1 MSGAADWNTLLQ
13 QSADL
18 VGQDLNNV
26 PRVERSLPQLQQY
39 ADALRSRT
47 NRYRGPAE
55 QAAATRLLA
64 QQGFDASR
72 LTSEVVGLEIVPT
85 IEDVFHAET
94 SSVEEYLQQV
104 EEATLLAA
112 IQQESVASFEA
123 YMEQCMSRD
132 WAANK
137 RRLFG
142 LIAPS
147 GTPGGPQPLIGRSG
161 TGDGGQVFSSQ
172 ALRLSPKEAAY
183 VELVKKMAVAAGSH
197 AGGPAGLDVVR
208 GFKEACEKYEDK
220 PAGQDFPMSS
230 IWGLLASV
238 LGEARRRNVTPSAG
252 GGGQRYVDALVA
264 GARKHL
270 EEGHQRHM
278 RATIT
283 RYKLVAERGPD
294 PDSLRDVQAYVQ
306 VKFRDRGPL
315 DFAAPNGMD
324 TSWIQLFYCL
334 RSGYD
339 KAAARIAERCGDLLL
354 LTTGGRGGGVGVG
367 MGMGAGV
374 GASMR
379 PLVEEWT
386 ANGCRLSERFAVA
399 LSREAERLL
408 RDKNGLR
415 HSARA
420 PYQALVCALLAG
432 DARAVDSLSAALQAA
447 GLPPILSTIE
457 DFMWARLALVGGGG
471 GAAAGPS
478 GGGAAAAAAAAGLP
492 AAGVASYT
500 LVELQADINRWPSQY
515 YSKQNR
521 EPLAYVM
528 VLLLSLQWATAV
540 RFLWRDDT
548 TKPFRLDAVHIGLAL
563 QAEGAL
569 AVLNAGGAGAAAA
582 ATPGADG
589 AAGAGPGSAA
599 ADVANMA
606 VQYSRKFV
614 SAGDSGTAL
623 YYRWLAAMARGGSL
637 AVKGAML
644 RELLVG
650 GRDFGT
656 LLGGG
661 GAGAK
666 GSLHALVPDAEE
678 RRRLFEGVAYE
689 CQMSAQPEEA
699 VELYLAADRPV
710 AALSLINGQMSATI
724 AAAVDEAVAQAGAP
738 AGTPT
743 PTMER
748 LERIARSGRAAV
760 ERLTGVRGGAASS
773 SGAFGAS
780 PPSASAAVAADPAA
794 RRELEAFQQLGTI
807 RDMLL
812 AAKRG
817 RHDQALQRLSELPFI
832 PTERSR
838 LDLCVRMSTQLHPA
852 IAERLQ
858 DVIATAADSIAA
870 RRPGLG
876 KEAAA
881 MLASELAVIT
891 QYANSM
897 AGAKLPQAV
906 YRKLAEAQVFVA

>member
-1 MSGAADWNTLLQ
+1 MAAAADWNTLLQ

-18 VGQDLNNV
+18 VGQDFSNV

-47 NRYRGPAE
+47 NRYRGPEE

-112 IQQESVASFEA
+112 IQEAQEESNASFEA
-123 YMEQCMSRD
+123 YMDQCMTRD

-147 GTPGGPQPLIGRSG
+147 GMGTIGGGPQPLIGRSG
-161 TGDGGQVFSSQ
+161 TGDGGQVFASP
-172 ALRLSPKEAAY
+172 ALRLSPKETAY
-183 VELVKKMAVAAGSH
+183 VDMVKKMAVAAGSH
-197 AGGPAGLDVVR
+197 GGGQTGLEIVK
-208 GFKEACEKYEDK
+208 GFKEACEKHEDK
-220 PAGQDFPMSS
+220 PGGQDFPMSS
-230 IWGLLASV
+230 IWGLLVSV
-238 LGEARRRNVTPSAG
+238 LGEARRRNVTPSAAG
-252 GGGQRYVDALVA
+252 HRYVEALVA

-270 EEGHQRHM
+270 EDGHQRHM
-278 RATIT
+278 RTTIT

-315 DFAAPNGMD
+315 DFATPNGMD

-339 KAAARIAERCGDLLL
+339 RAAARIAERCGDLLL
-354 LTTGGRGGGVGVG
+354 LTAGGRAGGGVGVG
-367 MGMGAGV
+367 G
-374 GASMR
+374 SMR

-386 ANGCRLSERFAVA
+386 ANGCRLSERSAVA
-399 LSREAERLL
+399 LAREAERLL

-415 HSARA
+415 QSPRA
-420 PYQALVCALLAG
+420 PYQAL
-432 DARAVDSLSAALQAA
+432 AA
-447 GLPPILSTIE
+447 GLPAILSTIE
-457 DFMWARLALVGGGG
+457 DFMWARLALAGG
-471 GAAAGPS
+471 GAGGPGAAGT
-478 GGGAAAAAAAAGLP
+478 P

-500 LVELQADINRWPSQY
+500 LTEVQADINRWPPQY

-521 EPLAYVM
+521 EPLAFVM
-528 VLLLSLQWATAV
+528 VLLLSLQWAAAV

-548 TKPFRLDAVHIGLAL
+548 TKPYRLDAVHMGLAL

-569 AVLNAGGAGAAAA
+569 AVLNGVGECGA
-582 ATPGADG
+582 ADG
-589 AAGAGPGSAA
+589 AAAAGPGSAA
-599 ADVANMA
+599 ADVATMA

-614 SAGDSGTAL
+614 TAGDSGTAL

-661 GAGAK
+661 GAGAR
-666 GSLHALVPDAEE
+666 GALHALVPDTEE

-710 AALSLINGQMSATI
+710 SALALINGQMSAAI
-724 AAAVDEAVAQAGAP
+724 AAAVDEAVAQPSTPAGAS
-738 AGTPT
+738 TPS
-743 PTMER
+743 MER

-760 ERLTGVRGGAASS
+760 ERLSGSRAA
-773 SGAFGAS
+773 AAAAPS
-780 PPSASAAVAADPAA
+780 PTASAAAAAIIADPTA
-794 RRELEAFQQLGTI
+794 RRELEAFQQLGVI

-870 RRPGLG
+870 RRQAVGRDAVG
-876 KEAAA
+876 
-881 MLASELAVIT
+881 MLAAELAVIT
-891 QYANSM
+891 QYANSL
-897 AGAKLPQAV
+897 AGARLPQ
-906 YRKLAEAQVFVA
+906 